1 MAEARKPAV
10 TAAAVPPA
18 LLLIGATASWLYF
31 EYTAIKAYAA
41 TGIYDPLV
49 ESVSDLSLVYKQI
62 HPLKHHTV
70 HSERAK
76 LFNFG
81 IQLSAALF
89 VFGQL
94 SLFAVTRSL
103 APASATTAR
112 RIRVLLTLLYSA
124 GLIVLVS
131 IHGGPREKATGLVGW
146 HWNAWG
152 VVAVTTSLNAIIAG
166 LVPGQLGHS
175 DRDIFYRVLSIALG
189 LYTAYSYYRFL
200 TLGTWNFKTN
210 IGLWQRSI
218 IYPHLAWQAITGS
231 EIVLAIVGNAIKEID
246 AKEAAEA
253 AKKQQ

>member
-1 MAEARKPAV
+1 MAEARKPALTV
-10 TAAAVPPA
+10 ATVPPA
-18 LLLIGATASWLYF
+18 LLLIGSTASWLYF
-31 EYTAIKAYAA
+31 EYTAIKAYSA
-41 TGIYDPLV
+41 TAIYDPSV
-49 ESVSDLSLVYKQI
+49 ESISDLSLVYKQV

-76 LFNFG
+76 LLNFG
-81 IQLSAALF
+81 LLLSAALF
-89 VFGQL
+89 GAGQL
-94 SLFAVTRSL
+94 GLLSVTRKL
-103 APASATTAR
+103 APASAATAR
-112 RIRVLLTLLYSA
+112 TIRVLLTFSYII
-124 GLIVLVS
+124 GLAILVN
-131 IHGGPREKATGLVGW
+131 IHGGPREQATGLAGW

-152 VVAVTTSLNAIIAG
+152 IVAVAISLNSIVAG

-175 DRDIFYRVLSIALG
+175 DRDIFYRILSVALG
-189 LYTAYSYYRFL
+189 LYTAYSYYQFL
-200 TLGTWNFKTN
+200 TLGTWNFRTK